1 MQVIELKGVKR
12 EILGKTFTK
21 QLRKNEEVQCV
32 LYGGSEPVHFTIG
45 EKEFGHLIFT
55 LNVYLVKLSVDGKTF
70 DAILQDVQYHPV
82 SDRAIHAGFLMIH
95 ADKAVTIEIPVKLVG
110 NSEGVKAGGKL
121 QLEQR
126 KLKVKALPKFLP
138 DTLDV
143 NIDKLGL
150 GKAMQVKEL
159 SYNNL
164 EILNAKNSV
173 VVSVRL
179 TRAAKA
185 AQGK

>member
-1 MQVIELKGVKR
+1 MQVIELKGTKR
-12 EILGKTFTK
+12 EILGKTYTK
-21 QLRKNEEVQCV
+21 SLRKNEEVPCV
-32 LYGGSEPVHFTIG
+32 IYGGAEPVHFIVG
-45 EKEFGHLIFT
+45 EKEFGKLLFT
-55 LNVYLVKLSVDGKTF
+55 PHIYIVKLSIDGKTYEG
-70 DAILQDVQYHPV
+70 ILQDVQYHPV
-82 SDRAIHAGFLMIH
+82 SDRVLHADFLMIH
-95 ADKAVTIEIPVKLVG
+95 ADKAVTIEIPVALSG
-110 NSEGVKAGGKL
+110 FSEGVKAGGKL

-150 GKAMQVKEL
+150 GKAIQVKEL

-173 VVSVRL
+173 VVSVKL

>member
-12 EILGKTFTK
+12 EILGKTFIK
-21 QLRKNEEVQCV
+21 QLRKNEEVPGV
-32 LYGGSEPVHFTIG
+32 LYGGVEPVHFTCT
-45 EKEFGHLIFT
+45 EKDFGKLIFT
-55 LNVYLVKLSVDGKTF
+55 PHVHLINLVIDGKSYNC
-70 DAILQDVQYHPV
+70 ILQDVQYHSV
-82 SDRAIHAGFLMIH
+82 SDRVIHADFLLIH
-95 ADKAVTIEIPVKLVG
+95 ADKLVTIEIPVKLNG
-110 NSEGVKAGGKL
+110 FSEGVKAGGKL

-138 DTLDV
+138 DTLDI

-150 GKAMQVKEL
+150 GKGIQVKEL
-159 SYNNL
+159 AYENL
-164 EILNAKNSV
+164 EVLNAKNSV
-173 VVSVRL
+173 VVSVKL